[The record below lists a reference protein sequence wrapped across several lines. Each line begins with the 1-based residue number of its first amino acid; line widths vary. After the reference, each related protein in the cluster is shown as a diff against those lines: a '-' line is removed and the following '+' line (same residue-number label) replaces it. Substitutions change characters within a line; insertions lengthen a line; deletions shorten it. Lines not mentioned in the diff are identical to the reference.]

1 MLDDIYPRLLL
12 EIIPQELKRSSLDIQ
27 RTIADHNAGKHTKSV
42 YGQLIKSVYMTQ
54 PESNIGIEF
63 GKFLIPSNLCDFSRI
78 LITAQNLKSAIDVVD
93 QFFFIHGASYY
104 PLIHIK
110 RGVASIALTFPYK
123 NNIHECQR
131 RFCSEASFSY
141 LINAIRETSTPNFKP
156 KKVMFDYPEPAY
168 VKDYHPLFGENL
180 LFNQPLNLI
189 EFEEQC
195 IYKTLSSSNPTLHQM
210 YLNKCLD
217 EMRSIEKQSTFEHKA
232 VSFLMHNH
240 PESFNSQKLA
250 TKLNI
255 SVRGL
260 QKKLNKHDSS
270 FSNIANTARRELAK
284 AYLIQEQQ
292 NIDYT
297 AEQLG
302 FQTSSGFRR
311 FFKTEFELNPAE
323 YLKNLSRPV
332 EALNLLP

>member
-12 EIIPQELKRSSLDIQ
+12 EIIPQELKLSSLDIQ
-27 RTIADHNAGKHTKSV
+27 RVIADHNAGKQTKSA
-42 YGQLIKSVYMTQ
+42 YGRLIKSVYQEQ

-63 GKFLIPSNLCDFSRI
+63 GKYLIPSNLCDFSRI
-78 LITAQNLKSAIDVVD
+78 LITAQNLRSAIEVVS
-93 QFFFIHGASYY
+93 QSFFIHGASYY
-104 PLIHIK
+104 PFIHVK
-110 RGVASIALTFPYK
+110 KGVASIALTFPYK
-123 NNIHECQR
+123 NNISEQQR

-141 LINAIRETSTPNFKP
+141 LINAIRETSTPNFRP
-156 KKVMFDYPEPAY
+156 KRVMFDFPKPAY
-168 VKDYHPLFGENL
+168 INDYHPLFGENL
-180 LFNQPLNLI
+180 LFDQPLNLI

-217 EMRSIEKQSTFEHKA
+217 EMRSPERQSRFEHKA
-232 VSFLMHNH
+232 VSFLIFNH

-260 QKKLNKHDSS
+260 QKKLNKHESS
-270 FSNIANTARRELAK
+270 FSNIANLARRELCK
-284 AYLIQEQQ
+284 IYLIQEQQ
-292 NIDYT
+292 SIDYT

-311 FFKTEFELNPAE
+311 FFKTEFEMNPAE
-323 YLKNLSRPV
+323 YLKQTNEQNSLS
-332 EALNLLP
+332 